1 MSDHPVGTAS
11 GALLVG
17 RLDLQRRLRDRSILL
32 QVFLAPILLA
42 VIVGG
47 AFGGGFSGLQTTIVI
62 ADADQT
68 PTSTAISAAL
78 AEGSEEDGVV
88 FEPQAVTGEDEV
100 AALVADD
107 EEVGAAVLIPTG
119 FTEAVQTG
127 QAAEL
132 LVVGRSADEVFASV
146 AQSVADSIAA
156 TAQSRRV
163 STATAGATAD
173 QLAVPLDEE
182 SLAAALQQPPVIV
195 VEDSRL
201 DGTFNMMAFFAPGMA
216 MIFLF
221 FVMGAAAR
229 SLLTERRLGTLDRI
243 LAGPTQPTAVLL
255 GKAMAVVVLGLLSL
269 LTVYLVT
276 TLAFGVDWGDP
287 LGVLLVMLAAVIAI
301 AGFSLIVTG
310 IARTEQQAEAL
321 TIIGTLVFA
330 VLGGTFVFTNAGLFA
345 DIRGFFPNGQAL
357 MAFLDLSAGQASWVE
372 VLPRVLILLG
382 MGLVTGMI
390 GLLAIRRRMAR

>member
-1 MSDHPVGTAS
+1 MSDGRVSTAG

-17 RLDLQRRLRDRSILL
+17 RLDLRRRLRDRSILL

-47 AFGGGFSGLQTTIVI
+47 AFGGGFSGLQTTIII

-68 PTSTAISAAL
+68 TTAAIGAAL
-78 AEGSEEDGVV
+78 ADSSEEDGVV
-88 FEPQAVTGEDEV
+88 FEPRAVSGEAEAVAAVEEDE
-100 AALVADD
+100 DI
-107 EEVGAAVLIPTG
+107 GAAVLIPAG
-119 FTEAVQTG
+119 FTEAVVAG
-127 QAAEL
+127 EEAEL
-132 LVVGRSADEVFASV
+132 GVVSRATDEVYTSV
-146 AQSVADSIAA
+146 AQSVADGIAA

-163 STATAGATAD
+163 STATAVTTGE
-173 QLAVPLDEE
+173 QLAIPLDEQAL
-182 SLAAALQQPPVIV
+182 SAALQQPPVIV

-201 DGTFNMMAFFAPGMA
+201 EGSFNMMAFFAPGMA

-276 TLAFGVDWGDP
+276 SLAFGVDWGDP

-321 TIIGTLVFA
+321 TIIGTLTFA
-330 VLGGTFVFTNAGLFA
+330 VLGGTFVFTNTGLFA

-372 VLPRVLILLG
+372 VLPRVAILLA
-382 MGLVTGMI
+382 MGLITGAI
-390 GLLAIRRRMAR
+390 GLLAIQRRMAR

>member
-107 EEVGAAVLIPTG
+107 EEVGAAVLIPAG

-132 LVVGRSADEVFASV
+132 LVVGRSSDEVFASV